1 MSEAAPRLGVIE
13 TEGAGPPVV
22 LLHGFGGSAHSW
34 DAVRRGLGPDRAVL
48 AFDLPG
54 HDGSL
59 SFPGFGT
66 APFAAKAIVQE
77 LDRRGTAEFHLG
89 GHSMGGAVA
98 ALIAIGQPR
107 QVLSMT
113 LLSPGGMSS
122 RINAPLLRA
131 FAKAGSRQELDFCLT
146 QMFAPDAAVPLK
158 LLQSMMAMRGA
169 AGQKEALAHI
179 VERIL
184 RGEGQGAIPSASL
197 EALAMPVT
205 VVWGEEDAV
214 MPCDVLQ
221 DLPGRFRPVLLPGAG
236 HMLLDEAPE
245 HAAAAIIETIACAT
259 AQILPRP

>member
-1 MSEAAPRLGVIE
+1 MSGAAPRLGVIE

-22 LLHGFGGSAHSW
+22 LLHGFGACAAGW
-34 DAVRRGLGPDRAVL
+34 EPVQQRLGRAAL

-54 HDGSL
+54 HAGSL
-59 SFPGFGT
+59 DYPGFGT
-66 APFAAKAIVQE
+66 APFAAKAVVSE
-77 LDRRGTAEFHLG
+77 LDARGVGAFHLA
-89 GHSMGGAVA
+89 GHSMGGAVS

-122 RINAPLLRA
+122 WINAPLLRA
-131 FAKAGSRQELDFCLT
+131 FAKAGSREELEFCLT
-146 QMFAPDAAVPLK
+146 QMFAPGAVIPSR
-158 LLQSMMAMRGA
+158 LLQSTMAMRGV

-184 RGEGQGAIPSASL
+184 RGEGQGAIPNAAL

-221 DLPGRFRPVLLPGAG
+221 NLPGRFRPVLLPGAG

-245 HAAAAIIETIACAT
+245 QVAAAITETIARAP
-259 AQILPRP
+259 A